1 MVHVH
6 KIQQEAKSIIPF
18 IDLYGNGI
26 LFSILKKY
34 PFVSW
39 RDKTIPK
46 QGSPTR
52 LTKDIDTEK
61 VKDIT
66 VKKIIAHKDGKTT
79 IITDKGVYQFF
90 AAGQQVNQSQLNTI
104 K

>member
-1 MVHVH
+1 MVRVH
-6 KIQQEAKSIIPF
+6 TIQKNAIEIFKF
-18 IDLYGNGI
+18 IDLYGSEI
-26 LFSILKKY
+26 LFTELKKY

-66 VKKIIAHKDGKTT
+66 VKKLIAHKDGKTT
-79 IITDKGVYQFF
+79 IVTDKGVYQFF
-90 AAGQQVNQSQLNTI
+90 AAGQQVIN
-104 K
+104 